1 MKIIHSGFSLIR
13 QHIKAFTIL
22 NLVYFGLIL
31 AAMGYSAFNRSL
43 QQELLDMIG
52 EAFSEGP
59 LAVVGGAY
67 QGGELLK
74 AILLTFI
81 TNLLAGTFLSLTLPS
96 LIVPFSGIL
105 VGLYRAL
112 LWGLLFSPNV
122 AGITAGM
129 ALSGVLIGGLLFLE
143 GEAYVLGMLAA
154 YLQGK
159 AFLFPSS
166 VGASGRLAGYAA
178 GLKQTGILYILIV
191 LMLVIAAI
199 YEALVAIVILPNL
212 L

>member
-22 NLVYFGLIL
+22 NLVYFGLTL
-31 AAMGYSAFNRSL
+31 AAMGYSAYNRSL
-43 QQELLDMIG
+43 QQELLDLIG

-59 LAVVGGAY
+59 LSVIGEAYLGG
-67 QGGELLK
+67 QLLM

-81 TNLLAGTFLSLTLPS
+81 TNLLVGTFLSLTLPS
-96 LIVPFSGIL
+96 LIIPFSGIL

-122 AGITAGM
+122 EGITASM
-129 ALSGVLIGGLLFLE
+129 VISGVLIGGLLFLE

-159 AFLFPSS
+159 AFLFPGS

-178 GLKQTGILYILIV
+178 GLKQSAVLYVLIV
-191 LMLVIAAI
+191 LQLALAAI
-199 YEALVAIVILPNL
+199 YEAVVAIAILPNL